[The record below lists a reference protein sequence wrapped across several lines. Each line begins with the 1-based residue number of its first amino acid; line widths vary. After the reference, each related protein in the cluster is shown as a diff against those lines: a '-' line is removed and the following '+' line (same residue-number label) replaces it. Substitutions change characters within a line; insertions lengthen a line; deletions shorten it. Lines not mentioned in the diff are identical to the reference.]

1 MDGNEY
7 NNETRPNESGCK
19 KISLSGAIT
28 AVLAVLLAVAIAL
41 FALTKAGYIRLGS
54 EEASTDGDTATAR
67 LEEVY
72 RLLKSQYMGEL
83 DDEAMIT
90 EALKA
95 YVEAVGDPY
104 TQYMEKVEAD
114 TFIDGQY
121 GNQSGIGVRVFRSDD
136 PVGIYVK
143 YVFPNSPANEAG
155 ILQDDVI
162 IAVGNT
168 VITDDN
174 YSDAVNMI
182 AGEAGTSVTLTIK
195 RGEET
200 KLITAVRGSFTVSPI
215 EYKLLADTERRIAYI
230 RIDGVASDSA
240 EALRE
245 AIEEL
250 KAQNAEA
257 YIFDVRDDGG
267 GYLSEVVS
275 MLDMLLPEGPIVRY
289 THTGE
294 EKEHVD
300 VSDAD
305 VIVEAPMAVLINGY
319 TASAA
324 ELFAAALSDYKIAT
338 LVGETTYGKG
348 VIQTIYKLENG
359 DSVKITTGKYSPPY
373 SDNFHG
379 VGVKPDVEVS
389 LPEGTSYNGYAD
401 KDDAQLMA
409 AVALLEEALSQKQ

>member
-1 MDGNEY
+1 MDSNEY

-41 FALTKAGYIRLGS
+41 FALTKAGYIRLGA
-54 EEASTDGDTATAR
+54 EQASTDGDTAAAR

-155 ILQDDVI
+155 ILQDDII

-168 VITDDN
+168 VITADN
-174 YSDAVNMI
+174 YSDTVNMI

-215 EYKLLADTERRIAYI
+215 EYKLLTDTERKIAYI

-294 EKEHVD
+294 EKERVD
-300 VSDAD
+300 VSDAE

-338 LVGETTYGKG
+338 LVGEITYGKG